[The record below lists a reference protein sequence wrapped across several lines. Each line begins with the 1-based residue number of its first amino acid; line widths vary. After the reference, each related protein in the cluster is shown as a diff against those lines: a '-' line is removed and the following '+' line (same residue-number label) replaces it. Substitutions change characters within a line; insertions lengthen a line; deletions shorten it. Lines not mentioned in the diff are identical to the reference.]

1 MDGVELAMFAY
12 PPPGHYLLP
21 TERRVLRTRRHWA
34 ILIPNIIATAVVVVC
49 LVVLSKL
56 VSGSG
61 SGVSFVHTVL
71 WYVEVFA
78 VARLAVVVAD
88 WWDDLIM
95 VTDERVLNITG
106 LIASD
111 MTDTPISKITDRK
124 IKHSF
129 LGNLLGYG
137 TVIIE
142 SAGHKSLQ
150 KLRFVPEPMTF
161 YEAIVKLTSKA
172 GLPPPASGEEQ
183 AGGQASIEQ
192 QSAEWPV
199 DE

>member
-1 MDGVELAMFAY
+1 MFAY

-21 TERRVLRTRRHWA
+21 NERRVLRTRRHWA
-34 ILIPNIIATAVVVVC
+34 ILLPNIALTVVVVVC
-49 LVVLSKL
+49 LVGMNAL

-61 SGVSFVHTVL
+61 SAVSFVHTVL

-78 VARLAVVVAD
+78 VLRLAVVVAD

-124 IKHSF
+124 IQHSF

-150 KLRFVPEPMTF
+150 RLRFVPEPMTF
-161 YEAIVKLTSKA
+161 YEAIVKLTSKK
-172 GLPPPASGEEQ
+172 GLPPPAVGEEQ
-183 AGGQASIEQ
+183 TGGQPSIEQ
-192 QSAEWPV
+192 ASAEWPV

>member
-1 MDGVELAMFAY
+1 MFAY

-49 LVVLSKL
+49 LVVLAKL

-95 VTDERVLNITG
+95 ITDERVLNISG
-106 LIASD
+106 LLASQ
-111 MTDTPISKITDRK
+111 MKDTPLSKITDRD
-124 IKHSF
+124 IQHSV
-129 LGNLLGYG
+129 LGNILGYG

-161 YEAIVKLTSKA
+161 YEAIVKLTSKK
-172 GLPPPASGEEQ
+172 GLPPPAVGEEQ
-183 AGGQASIEQ
+183 SGGQPSIEQ

-199 DE
+199 DGD